1 MPALESNMKKLS
13 LTFMQ
18 SQYVCELAK
27 SDAPKSVQKKE
38 KKPGRLHKAH
48 LLSRS
53 FFIPWS
59 CHACKVLRVHRHLYM
74 YVD

>member
-1 MPALESNMKKLS
+1 MKIGL
-13 LTFMQ
+13 L
-18 SQYVCELAK
+18 
-27 SDAPKSVQKKE
+27 QKVF
-38 KKPGRLHKAH
+38 KKGKKAITQAKAH